1 MSKTPEELQKI
12 AEEYERSITPAIE
25 DADNIFKH
33 ERIRSFQYGYC
44 AGYEAA
50 KDQQANIGKVIHL
63 VWEQIWRVVPRSTD
77 SGITPCFNETVVG
90 FTRDGR
96 IVFAQHS
103 WDGWIIESDGME
115 RPMSYITHWMPLP
128 KPPEE

>member
-1 MSKTPEELQKI
+1 MTKTPEEL
-12 AEEYERSITPAIE
+12 AEEFASEYVTDP
-25 DADNIFKH
+25 
-33 ERIRSFQYGYC
+33 GYILSKTGFL
-44 AGYEAA
+44 AGYLAA

-128 KPPEE
+128 EPPEE

>member
-1 MSKTPEELQKI
+1 MTMKTLEEL
-12 AEEYERSITPAIE
+12 AEEYAKKFAGMSAFE
-25 DADNIFKH
+25 DSVWACS
-33 ERIRSFQYGYC
+33 RYGFL
-44 AGYEAA
+44 AGYQAA

-77 SGITPCFNETVVG
+77 SGVTPCFNETVVG

-128 KPPEE
+128 AAPREEV

>member
-1 MSKTPEELQKI
+1 MTKTPEEL
-12 AEEYERSITPAIE
+12 AEEFASEYVTDP
-25 DADNIFKH
+25 
-33 ERIRSFQYGYC
+33 GYILSKAGFF
-44 AGYEAA
+44 AGYKAA

-63 VWEQIWRVVPRSTD
+63 VWEQIWKVVPRSTD

>member
-1 MSKTPEELQKI
+1 MSKSPEEL
-12 AEEYERSITPAIE
+12 ADEYA
-25 DADNIFKH
+25 NKH
-33 ERIRSFQYGYC
+33 ECGDQAWGGAYGGFL
-44 AGYEAA
+44 AGYKAA

-128 KPPEE
+128 KPPEK

>member
-1 MSKTPEELQKI
+1 MKTPEEL
-12 AEEYERSITPAIE
+12 AEEYKNKIAQRDIYAMGTLSQRELDYLE
-25 DADNIFKH
+25 EGF
-33 ERIRSFQYGYC
+33 F
-44 AGYEAA
+44 AGYKAA

-128 KPPEE
+128 NPPKDDTL